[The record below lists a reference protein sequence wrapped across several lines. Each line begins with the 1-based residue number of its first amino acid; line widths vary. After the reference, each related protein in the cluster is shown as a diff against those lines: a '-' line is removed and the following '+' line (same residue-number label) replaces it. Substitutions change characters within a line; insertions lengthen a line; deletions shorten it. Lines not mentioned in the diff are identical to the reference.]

1 MVSQIEC
8 FKCKYFHVTWDPK
21 QPRGCK
27 AYGFKTAKLPS
38 IIVKETSG
46 QACTLFTPKKS
57 KDDGKLDLND
67 RKNW

>member
-1 MVSQIEC
+1 MSQIEC
-8 FKCKYFHVTWDPK
+8 FKCKYFHITWDSK

-46 QACTLFTPKKS
+46 QDCTLYTPKTQKGTD
-57 KDDGKLDLND
+57 KVDFND
-67 RKNW
+67 KKYW